1 MKQSGGA
8 ESGLVLFLNLG
19 IFDENVDLDHRTV
32 FPNYERKE
40 KITTITMFVM
50 PLLCGISSLYQ
61 HVIHQT
67 LAFSPLS
74 ENKTLI
80 RNFELS
86 GTPQKVQKGVETP
99 QMGVPKVVFG
109 VLTKL

>member
-1 MKQSGGA
+1 MKQSSGA

-50 PLLCGISSLYQ
+50 PLLCGISSLYYWTC
-61 HVIHQT
+61 HN
-67 LAFSPLS
+67 
-74 ENKTLI
+74 NK
-80 RNFELS
+80 
-86 GTPQKVQKGVETP
+86 
-99 QMGVPKVVFG
+99 
-109 VLTKL
+109 